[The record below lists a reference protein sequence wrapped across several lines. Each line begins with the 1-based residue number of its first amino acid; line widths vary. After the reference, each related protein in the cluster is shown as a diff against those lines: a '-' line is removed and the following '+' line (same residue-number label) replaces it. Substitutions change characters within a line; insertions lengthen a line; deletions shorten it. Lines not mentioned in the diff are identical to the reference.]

1 MAEVAPE
8 SSPLRPFRSQPIR
21 NPSLF
26 DSLRHKNREADAR
39 AALETRLAE
48 HGLKSVT
55 PDYAHL
61 LLQSFGVSGE
71 TARSV
76 LLSLWEQALKELLFN
91 DGKLD
96 VAENAYLE
104 NLTEALGVTEQDAST
119 VRASVV
125 QREFLRRAEFLFRED
140 AVSPTTQDAIANE
153 ARNLRIPHP
162 DAETLL
168 REPAQKALAAT
179 LQRIFIQ
186 RRVAD
191 DEAQNVAKFLDA
203 YNVKF
208 EGDEQNKFVRCWHL
222 SLLDRN
228 ILPNQKVD
236 IGLDSG
242 EQCSFGAYAQLYE
255 IRKVRRSGVSIDQL
269 QRVDGGPLYITN
281 KRILFIGGISSKTI
295 EFKAVANVFEQQGYL
310 VLQKLSGKNHQFTFN
325 NDLDREAAIKVIQLI
340 RSGVIGNKDS
350 NELQSVR
357 PSNQKPVSQ
366 TQTATPT
373 KVIGKGLEITKNAS
387 DTERLLGELDALTGL
402 QPVKREVRSL
412 VNYLRVQRLR
422 VEQGLPSGQLTVH
435 SVFTGNP
442 GTGKTTVARL
452 LAEIY
457 KAMGFLPQGHL
468 VETDRSGL
476 VGGYLGQTALK
487 TAEVIKTAL
496 GGVLFID
503 EAYALAR
510 ATKGQ
515 EGDSYGTEAI
525 DTLLKAMEDNRDEL
539 VVIVAGY
546 REPMQQFLESNPG
559 LRSRFTRYIDFPD
572 YSPAELLTIFESM
585 VAKAGY
591 ELSEPAHLRAT
602 NLFEEAY
609 ASRDTTFG
617 NARLARTIFE
627 QACVRL
633 ADRLASDQS
642 ITRSE
647 LTTFQPEDI
656 ESAECKTG

>member
-1 MAEVAPE
+1 V
-8 SSPLRPFRSQPIR
+8 R
-21 NPSLF
+21 NKCL
-26 DSLRHKNREADAR
+26 EADAR

-48 HGLKSVT
+48 HGLANVN
-55 PDYAHL
+55 PEYAQVKL
-61 LLQSFGVSGE
+61 SSFGVTGE

-76 LLSLWEQALKELLFN
+76 LISLWEQALKEFLFN
-91 DGKLD
+91 DNKLD
-96 VAENAYLE
+96 VAENAYLDE
-104 NLTEALGVTEQDAST
+104 LKTALGLADQEVSA
-119 VRASVV
+119 VRERVIK
-125 QREFLRRAEFLFRED
+125 REFLRRAEYLLGQD
-140 AVSPTTQDAIANE
+140 AVSVETHEAITRD
-153 ARNLRIPHP
+153 ARNLRIPLA
-162 DAETLL
+162 DEEALL
-168 REPAQKALAAT
+168 REPARKALAAT

-191 DEAQNVAKFLDA
+191 DEANNVAKFLDN
-203 YNVKF
+203 YGVKF
-208 EGDEQNKFVRCWHL
+208 EGNEQNKFVRCWHL
-222 SLLDRN
+222 SLLDKG
-228 ILPNQKVD
+228 ILPDQRVD
-236 IGLDSG
+236 IALQSG
-242 EQCSFGAYAQLYE
+242 EQCGFGAYAQLYE
-255 IRKVRRSGVSIDQL
+255 IRKVRRGGVSTDQL
-269 QRVDGGPLYITN
+269 QRIDGGPLYITN
-281 KRILFIGGISSKTI
+281 RRILFIGGIASKTI
-295 EFKAVANVFEQQGYL
+295 DFGTVANVFEQGGYL

-325 NDLDREAAIKVIQLI
+325 DELDREAAIKVIQLI
-340 RSGVIGNKDS
+340 RSGVAANKDKAPSPKREIS
-350 NELQSVR
+350 NDK
-357 PSNQKPVSQ
+357 PSSEGTPTSPDKPLTKSPEIKKPVMVVEQ
-366 TQTATPT
+366 
-373 KVIGKGLEITKNAS
+373 
-387 DTERLLGELDALTGL
+387 LLQKLDALTGL
-402 QPVKREVRSL
+402 EPVKHEVRSL

-435 SVFTGNP
+435 LVFTGNP

-487 TAEVIKTAL
+487 TAEVIKKAL

-510 ATKGQ
+510 AAKGQ
-515 EGDSYGTEAI
+515 EGDTYGTEAI

-546 REPMQQFLESNPG
+546 REPMQRFLESNPG

-591 ELSEPAHLRAT
+591 ELSEAARARA
-602 NLFEEAY
+602 NALFGDAY
-609 ASRDTTFG
+609 ANRTTTFG
-617 NARLARTIFE
+617 NGRLARTVFE

-633 ADRLASDQS
+633 ADRLASDQD

-647 LTTFQPEDI
+647 LTMFQAEDVQTI
-656 ESAECKTG
+656 DGKAA